1 MKKLILIVFLL
12 IGITGMAQQLG
23 THRIKKKK
31 TWKIDP
37 KQEKQEKQYEYIIEH
52 YQYLKKKSLTKAL
65 VGAGLMVSGITLF
78 TIGASNYSMG
88 NESFAIP
95 FLGGLII
102 FNIGAPLMISG
113 SIATRNNE
121 KAIQIKQKDISLS
134 FGVTN
139 YGLGVVMR
147 F

>member
-23 THRIKKKK
+23 PHRIKKKK

-37 KQEKQEKQYEYIIEH
+37 KQEKQYEYIIEH
-52 YQYLKKKSLTKAL
+52 YQDLKKKSLTKAL
-65 VGAGLMVSGITLF
+65 VGAGLVVTGITLF
-78 TIGASNYSMG
+78 TIA
-88 NESFAIP
+88 AIQNPLSETTP
-95 FLGGLII
+95 FIMFFGGQII
-102 FNIGAPLMISG
+102 FHIGVPLMIAG

>member
-1 MKKLILIVFLL
+1 MKKLILIAFLL
-12 IGITGMAQQLG
+12 IGIIGMAQQLG
-23 THRIKKKK
+23 QHRIKNKK
-31 TWKIDP
+31 TWKIDL
-37 KQEKQEKQYEYIIEH
+37 EQEKQYEYIIEH

-65 VGAGLMVSGITLF
+65 VGAGLMVTGITLF

>member
-12 IGITGMAQQLG
+12 IGITGMAQQQG
-23 THRIKKKK
+23 EHRIKKKK

-52 YQYLKKKSLTKAL
+52 YQYLKKKSRTKAL
-65 VGAGLMVSGITLF
+65 VGAGLVVTGITLF
-78 TIGASNYSMG
+78 TIA
-88 NESFAIP
+88 AIQNPLSETTP
-95 FLGGLII
+95 FIMFFGGQII
-102 FNIGAPLMISG
+102 FHIGVPLMIAG